1 LLLINV
7 SIATTTTHFT
17 TLYPFVL
24 LEKEKQTERPDQQ
37 MSLKVFLLPDF
48 WESVLSGIRIY
59 DATSIPEDA
68 SNIDNNNG

>member
-1 LLLINV
+1 
-7 SIATTTTHFT
+7 
-17 TLYPFVL
+17 

-59 DATSIPEDA
+59 SATSIPEDA